1 MDELIRNMGSF
12 PFVFWIVLI
21 ALIVIGW
28 NASGIEN
35 LKKRMTMK
43 KKKINK

>member
-1 MDELIRNMGSF
+1 MNLSEIWGVF
-12 PFVFWIVLI
+12 PLCFI

-35 LKKRMTMK
+35 LKKEDDNEEEK
-43 KKKINK
+43 DK

>member
-1 MDELIRNMGSF
+1 MDELIRYMGSF

-35 LKKRMTMK
+35 LKKEDDNEEEK
-43 KKKINK
+43 DK